1 MNLRPMTAAEF
12 QAFRDEE
19 VVGYADDKV
28 RAGTWSLEDAA
39 QKAGD
44 EFDELLPDGLATENM
59 LLLTADDEFGQPVGA
74 LWLCLRRG
82 DQPGTGWIYDIT
94 IVADQRGHGL
104 GRELL
109 AAGEREFARHSVTT
123 VGLNVFGDNAVAR
136 HLYESA
142 GYRVTAQQMSK
153 VL

>member
-12 QAFRDEE
+12 EAFRDEA
-19 VVGYADDKV
+19 VVGYAGDKV
-28 RAGTWSLEDAA
+28 RAGIWTLEVAA
-39 QKAGD
+39 QKSGT
-44 EFDELLPDGLATENM
+44 EFDELLPDGLATKSM
-59 LLLTADDEFGQPVGA
+59 LLFTAEDEFGQPVGA

-82 DQPGTGWIYDIT
+82 DVLGTGWIYDIS
-94 IVADQRGHGL
+94 IVADQRGRGL

-109 AAGEREFARHSVTT
+109 AAGEREFARHGVTT
-123 VGLNVFGDNAVAR
+123 VGLNVFGDNPVAR

-153 VL
+153 AL